1 MNQHI
6 RNITEATEA
15 RSRAATQ
22 LQAMYDQAEGRE
34 LTPEE
39 RRAEGQHKAAI
50 KDADATITR
59 AVTTLE
65 NEDRN
70 ADLLE
75 RMGVFDSAENRSA
88 SEAATALAPSAQ
100 EYRSLTSSNVG
111 AALIPKEHSATV
123 IEQIER
129 RSRVVG
135 LAQKFRTTS
144 DTFVFPVVTAGVE
157 ANVVAEGATI
167 PTDDPDVDPVT
178 ANIVKTAIRTQ
189 LTLEAYE
196 DADPSSR
203 AVTTSQHIRAHS
215 RKWDALA
222 LLGTGTGEP
231 TGVVNHANIAT
242 TTARA
247 APSLDIVHA
256 SISRLVATGL
266 DPEELVAV
274 LPAAVWT
281 ALEGAKDSNSRYL
294 LTDPGNAA
302 ERRIFGV
309 PVVLSDALPVDGGA
323 GTNEATLV
331 VGAWD
336 YAGLVAREDAT
347 RVEVSPHYAW
357 AESIVDVRSIC
368 VWASPSSIGRLR
380 RGRRTH
386 PVVTV
391 AGPLTR

>member
-1 MNQHI
+1 MNHVLTI
-6 RNITEATEA
+6 RNATEA
-15 RSRAATQ
+15 RTRATTA
-22 LQAMYDQAEGRE
+22 LQALYDEAEGRE

-39 RRAEGQHKAAI
+39 RRSEGEHKATV
-50 KDADATITR
+50 KEADVDIAR
-59 AVTTLE
+59 SVFALE
-65 NEDRN
+65 NETRDAEFFDR
-70 ADLLE
+70 L
-75 RMGVFDSAENRSA
+75 GVNDTSTESRTD
-88 SEAATALAPSAQ
+88 EAATALSPSAE

-111 AALIPKEHSATV
+111 AALIPKEHSAKV
-123 IEQIER
+123 IDQIER
-129 RSRVVG
+129 RSQVVG

-144 DTFVFPVVTAGVE
+144 DTYVFPVVSAGVE
-157 ANVVAEGATI
+157 ASVVAEGSTI

-178 ANIVKTAIRTQ
+178 AAIVKTAIRTQ

-196 DADPSSR
+196 DSDPSAR
-203 AVTTSQHIRAHS
+203 AVTTSQHIRAHA

-231 TGVVNHANIAT
+231 TGVVNHTDVTT
-242 TTARA
+242 TTAGA

-256 SISRLVATGL
+256 SISRLVAKGL

-323 GTNEATLV
+323 GTNEATIA
-331 VGAWD
+331 VGAWE

-357 AESIVDVRSIC
+357 AEGMVDVRSI
-368 VWASPSSIGRLR
+368 LR
-380 RGRRTH
+380 MGFAVLDGDAFD
-386 PVVTV
+386 VVD
-391 AGPLTR
+391 GLTLS